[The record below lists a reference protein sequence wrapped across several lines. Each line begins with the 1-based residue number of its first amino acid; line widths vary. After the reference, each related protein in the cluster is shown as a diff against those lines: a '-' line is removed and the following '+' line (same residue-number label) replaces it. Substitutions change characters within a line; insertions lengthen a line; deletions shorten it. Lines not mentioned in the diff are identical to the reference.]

1 MASDLLELAAD
12 VVIAHASTTEMTTED
27 LIREIKAV
35 YATLRGLEQ
44 EGGAADAAPKTAL
57 TLKQAF
63 KKDQVACMVCG
74 KTGLITLKRH
84 LATAH
89 DMKPGQ
95 YRKQFNIPRDQPLAA
110 RDYVEKKRL
119 FAVERG
125 LGKNLAKLR
134 ADVAKKAKPKKAK
147 K

>member
-12 VVIAHASTTEMTTED
+12 IVIAHASTTEMTTDD
-27 LIREIKAV
+27 LMSEIKAV

-44 EGGAADAAPKTAL
+44 DGAADAAPRPAV

-125 LGKNLAKLR
+125 LGKNLAKAR
-134 ADVAKKAKPKKAK
+134 TDVAKKAKTKKAK